1 MPIDQWNYLPS
12 VLYDKGVVV
21 VVITTN
27 VVSSYQPAHGEMYLI
42 QHYVI
47 KCVSDLRQVD
57 GFLRV
62 LPISPNNKTDRQD
75 ITEILLKVA

>member
-12 VLYDKGVVV
+12 VLYDKRVVV

-47 KCVSDLRQVD
+47 KCVNDVRRVGIFLMVLR
-57 GFLRV
+57 FH
-62 LPISPNNKTDRQD
+62 LPVKLTATI
-75 ITEILLKVA
+75 ELKYC